1 VSAAGELEARY
12 RRLMR
17 FYPAWYRARHGEE
30 LLGVLMTA
38 AAPGQRRPGA
48 REMADLLWS
57 GLKIRARTI
66 LRGAGRAPWTEAF
79 ALFAVLL
86 PLLLLLLRVTQ
97 AVING
102 TRYGFSSPAGILVG
116 YPDPDLWAR
125 VFRLNPFMIALTG
138 DLTHALTA
146 GPLPPLVL
154 AVLVV
159 LGLRRTAAAVAAS
172 VPLIYLAIELTG
184 GYSLD
189 AGPRGD
195 LILYFY
201 AIEAL
206 ALLVSAGARPSWKTL
221 RWQPTV
227 LLAIAAVALGF
238 WERGGLWGLLV
249 RVPYSW
255 RTPRWRLYR
264 AGHIP
269 RNFLEQMLGFGP
281 ADLGRW
287 LLAQGTMLAVI
298 VVALTILL
306 MSSPVNRR
314 VLILLAVPYAMDAVR
329 YACSLFNQPLPA
341 ALGSAVASLP
351 LLLVLLAAVA
361 LSVAARRSAGAGAN
375 PQARG

>member
-1 VSAAGELEARY
+1 VSAAGRLEARY

-17 FYPAWYRARHGEE
+17 VYPAWYRARHGEE

-57 GLKIRARTI
+57 GLKIRGRTI
-66 LRGAGRAPWTEAF
+66 LRGAGREPWTEAF

-102 TRYGFSSPAGILVG
+102 ARYGVSAPAGVLVG
-116 YPDPDLWAR
+116 YPDPDIWAR

-146 GPLPPLVL
+146 GPLPPLIL
-154 AVLVV
+154 AVLVM

-172 VPLIYLAIELTG
+172 VPLLFLAIEFTG
-184 GYSLD
+184 GYSLS

-206 ALLVSAGARPSWKTL
+206 ALLASAGARPNWKTL
-221 RWQPTV
+221 RWQPTI
-227 LLAIAAVALGF
+227 LLVIATVALGF
-238 WERGGLWGLLV
+238 WERAGLWGSVV

-255 RTPRWRLYR
+255 NTPRWRLYQS
-264 AGHIP
+264 GHIP

-298 VVALTILL
+298 AVALAILL
-306 MSSPVNRR
+306 VSSPVNRR
-314 VLILLAVPYAMDAVR
+314 VLILLAVPFAMDSVT
-329 YACSLFNQPLPA
+329 YACSLVNQPLPA
-341 ALGSAVASLP
+341 ALGSALATLP
-351 LLLVLLAAVA
+351 LLLVLLAAIA
-361 LSVAARRSAGAGAN
+361 LSVAARRSAGAGAH